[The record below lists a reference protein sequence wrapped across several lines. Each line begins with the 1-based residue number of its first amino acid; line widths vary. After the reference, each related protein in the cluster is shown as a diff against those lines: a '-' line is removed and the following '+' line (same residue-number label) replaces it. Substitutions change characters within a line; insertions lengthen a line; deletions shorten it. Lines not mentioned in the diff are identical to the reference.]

1 VKTCSPQQKAGISV
15 VFFYLKGANITTM
28 GKFRYLFVFTLP
40 ILALISFHS
49 FGLWSYL
56 PVIEAFV
63 FIPLMEFLFTPN
75 TSNLNQEQRNKTTTD
90 SFYIWALRLTVP
102 VQIICGIY
110 LMVQIS
116 IPLDKVTLIGRILSF
131 GIMCGV
137 IGINVAHELGHKTNK
152 IDQFLAKILLTTTL
166 YTHFFLEHN
175 FGHHKNVG
183 TPDDPS
189 SARRGEWI
197 YSFWLRSIVFSY
209 FSAWKIGI
217 QLSKGNLLK
226 NKMLHYTLF
235 QLLLIAIIL
244 ENFGSTG
251 LVGFFGAS
259 ITGWILL
266 ETVQYIEHYG
276 LSRDK
281 VSDFRYE
288 NVRPVHSWNSNHM
301 WGRAILFELSRH
313 SDHHYLPNKE
323 FPLLDHHDDSPQL
336 PTGYPGMM
344 ILSLIPPL
352 FMKIVHPRI
361 P

>member
-1 VKTCSPQQKAGISV
+1 
-15 VFFYLKGANITTM
+15 M

-40 ILALISFHS
+40 LLALISFHS
-49 FGLWSYL
+49 TGLWSYL

-63 FIPLMEFLFTPN
+63 FIPVMEFLFIPQKA
-75 TSNLNQEQRNKTTTD
+75 NLNAEQKEKTTTD
-90 SFYIWALRLTVP
+90 GFYIWALRLTVP
-102 VQIICGIY
+102 IQIICGIY
-110 LMVQIS
+110 LLVQIS
-116 IPLDKVTLIGRILSF
+116 MPLGTVTLIGRILSY

-137 IGINVAHELGHKTNK
+137 MGINVAHELGHKTNK
-152 IDQFLAKILLTTTL
+152 TDQFLAKVLLTTTL

-183 TPDDPS
+183 TPEDPS
-189 SARRGEWI
+189 TARRGEWV
-197 YSFWLRSIVFSY
+197 YTFWLRSIVFSY
-209 FSAWKIGI
+209 LSAWRIGI
-217 QLSKGNLLK
+217 QRSKANLLK
-226 NKMLHYTLF
+226 NEMVHYTLI
-235 QLLLIAIIL
+235 QLVLITIIF
-244 ENFGSTG
+244 ENFGSIG
-251 LVGFFGAS
+251 LIGFFGAS

-276 LSRDK
+276 LAREK
-281 VSDFRYE
+281 VSGLRYE

-323 FPLLDHHDDSPQL
+323 YPLLDHHDDSPQL

-352 FMKIVHPRI
+352 YMRIVHPRI
-361 P
+361 PKASLLNN